1 MWQTFTQW
9 MSEWSFFS
17 ILVRLLLA
25 WLIGFAIGID
35 RERRNRSAGI
45 RTHVLVCIGAALVMM
60 TGQYVFLHFP
70 GANGDVARL
79 GAQVISGIGFLG
91 AGTILVTKKMHV
103 RGLTTAAGLWA
114 CACSGLAIGI
124 GFIEGTIIAVILII
138 VTLRLVTV
146 FEKKLHRHT
155 HNFDLYAEFK
165 TNQDVRGLIRLL
177 HAEKIN
183 FTDFNLIRGTAEAE
197 GPAVT
202 VTIELDPAADR
213 ESFLAGIQEL
223 PGIAFFETL

>member
-9 MSEWSFFS
+9 MSDWSFFS
-17 ILVRLLLA
+17 ILIRLLLA
-25 WLIGFAIGID
+25 WVIGFVIGID

-60 TGQYVFLHFP
+60 TGQFIFLHFP
-70 GANGDVARL
+70 DANGDVARL

-91 AGTILVTKKMHV
+91 AGTILVTKKLHV

-114 CACSGLAIGI
+114 CACAGLAIGI
-124 GFIEGTIIAVILII
+124 GFIEGTIIAVSLII

-146 FEKKLHRHT
+146 YDKRLHRNT
-155 HNFDLYAEFK
+155 HNFDLYVEFK
-165 TNQDVRGLIRLL
+165 NNQDVRALIRLL
-177 HAEKIN
+177 HEKRIS

-202 VTIELDPAADR
+202 VSVELPTSVDK
-213 ESFLAGIQEL
+213 ESFLADIQEL
-223 PGIAFFETL
+223 PGIAFFEAL

>member
-9 MSEWSFFS
+9 MSDWSFVS

-25 WLIGFAIGID
+25 WVIGFAIGID

-60 TGQYVFLHFP
+60 TGQFVFLHFP
-70 GANGDVARL
+70 DANGDVARL

-91 AGTILVTKKMHV
+91 AGTILVTKKLHV

-114 CACSGLAIGI
+114 CACTGLAIGI
-124 GFIEGTIIAVILII
+124 GFIEGTIIAVVLIV

-146 FEKKLHRHT
+146 FEKRLHRNT
-155 HNFDLYAEFK
+155 HNFDLYVEFK
-165 TNQDVRGLIRLL
+165 NNQDVRGLIRLL
-177 HAEKIN
+177 HSERIS
-183 FTDFNLIRGTAEAE
+183 FTDFNLIRGAAETE
-197 GPAVT
+197 GPSVT
-202 VTIELDPAADR
+202 VSVELPASISR
-213 ESFLAGIQEL
+213 ENFLADIQEL
-223 PGIAFFETL
+223 PGIAFFEAL

>member
-9 MSEWSFFS
+9 MSDWSFFS
-17 ILVRLLLA
+17 ILVRLILA
-25 WLIGFAIGID
+25 WVIGFAIGID

-60 TGQYVFLHFP
+60 TGQFVFLHFP
-70 GANGDVARL
+70 DANGDVARL

-91 AGTILVTKKMHV
+91 AGTILVTKKLHV

-124 GFIEGTIIAVILII
+124 GFIEGTLIAVILII
-138 VTLRLVTV
+138 VTLRLVTI
-146 FEKKLHRHT
+146 FEKKLRRHT
-155 HNFDLYAEFK
+155 HNFDLYVEFK
-165 TNQDVRGLIRLL
+165 SNSDVRGLIRFL
-177 HAEKIN
+177 HQERIS
-183 FTDFNLIRGTAEAE
+183 FGDFNLIRGTAESE

-202 VTIELDPAADR
+202 VSIELEPSADR
-213 ESFLAGIQEL
+213 DAFLAGVQEL
-223 PGIAFFETL
+223 PGIEFFEIL

>member
-9 MSEWSFFS
+9 MSDWSFVS

-25 WLIGFAIGID
+25 WVIGFAIGID

-60 TGQYVFLHFP
+60 TGQFVFLHFP
-70 GANGDVARL
+70 DANGDVARL

-91 AGTILVTKKMHV
+91 AGTILVTKKLHV

-114 CACSGLAIGI
+114 CACTGLAIGI
-124 GFIEGTIIAVILII
+124 GFIEGTIIAVVLIV

-146 FEKKLHRHT
+146 FEKRLHRNT
-155 HNFDLYAEFK
+155 HNFDLYVEFK
-165 TNQDVRGLIRLL
+165 NNQDVRGLIRLL
-177 HAEKIN
+177 HSERIS
-183 FTDFNLIRGTAEAE
+183 FTDFNLIRGAAETE
-197 GPAVT
+197 GPSVT
-202 VTIELDPAADR
+202 VSVELPAAISR
-213 ESFLAGIQEL
+213 ENFLADIQEL
-223 PGIAFFETL
+223 PGIAFFEAL

>member
-9 MSEWSFFS
+9 MSDWSFVS

-25 WLIGFAIGID
+25 WVIGFAIGID

-60 TGQYVFLHFP
+60 TGQFVFLHFP
-70 GANGDVARL
+70 DANGDVARL

-91 AGTILVTKKMHV
+91 AGTILVTKKLHV

-114 CACSGLAIGI
+114 CACTGLAIGI
-124 GFIEGTIIAVILII
+124 GFIEGTIIAVVLIV

-146 FEKKLHRHT
+146 FEKRLHRNT
-155 HNFDLYAEFK
+155 HNFDLYVEFK
-165 TNQDVRGLIRLL
+165 NNQDVRGLIRLL
-177 HAEKIN
+177 HSEKIS
-183 FTDFNLIRGTAEAE
+183 FTDFNLIRGAAETE
-197 GPAVT
+197 GPSVT
-202 VTIELDPAADR
+202 VSVELPASISR
-213 ESFLAGIQEL
+213 ENFLADIQEL
-223 PGIAFFETL
+223 PGIAFFEAL

>member
-1 MWQTFTQW
+1 MWQTFTAW
-9 MSEWSFFS
+9 MSDWNFFS
-17 ILVRLLLA
+17 ILIRLLLA
-25 WLIGFAIGID
+25 WVIGFVIGID

-60 TGQYVFLHFP
+60 TGQFIFLQFP
-70 GANGDVARL
+70 AANGDVARL

-91 AGTILVTKKMHV
+91 AGTILVTKRLHV

-114 CACSGLAIGI
+114 CACCGLAIGI

-146 FEKKLHRHT
+146 FEKRLHQNT
-155 HNFDLYAEFK
+155 NNFDLYIEFK
-165 TNQDVRGLIRLL
+165 NNQDVRGLIRYL
-177 HAEKIN
+177 HAERVS
-183 FTDFNLIRGTAEAE
+183 FSDFNLIRGSDESE
-197 GPAVT
+197 GPS
-202 VTIELDPAADR
+202 VTISVELDPSIDKEA
-213 ESFLAGIQEL
+213 FLIGIHEL